1 MQYSLFDAVP
11 SSPLGHLNA
20 RLPRKLLTVRRVPR
34 MNTIQNYCWGASHR
48 ASELSNDDLIKAWK
62 YSFALQCYWRLNKR
76 PVDYH
81 ERAHKHMITQIID
94 HDRLAVIE
102 NEMSIRGL
110 MDKYELDVELPHH
123 RQ

>member
-1 MQYSLFDAVP
+1 MS
-11 SSPLGHLNA
+11 
-20 RLPRKLLTVRRVPR
+20 
-34 MNTIQNYCWGASHR
+34 TIQNYCWGASNR
-48 ASELSNDDLIKAWK
+48 ASELSDDDLINAWK
-62 YSFALQCYWRLNKR
+62 YSFALECYWRLNKR

-110 MDKYELDVELPHH
+110 MDIYELDVELPHH